1 MAADHIKL
9 LFSCLSFILSFIFIK
24 LAQAD
29 NYIIHMDHSAM
40 PKVFASRRSWYMS
53 TLSSLSGNTNATIPA
68 AEPIYSYNHVIQG
81 FSASLTPA
89 ELEALKNAPGY
100 VSSVRDRTVKLHTT
114 YSFKFIGLNPKTGL
128 WPASGFGKDV
138 IIGVV
143 DTGVWPESESFNDE
157 GMGDVPVKWKGGCEN
172 GTHFNSSLCNKKL
185 IGARSFNKGL
195 IANNPNINISMN
207 SPRDT
212 EGHGT
217 HTSSTAAGAYVSN
230 ASYFGYA
237 EGTARGM
244 APSARV
250 AVYKALWEEARSYT
264 SDIIAAIDQAI
275 TDGVDVLSMSFAM
288 GQYALYEDPIAIAT
302 FAAIEKNI
310 FVSTSA
316 GNDGPYLGAVDNGF
330 PWVLT
335 VAAGTVDR
343 TLGASLRLGTDV
355 IVNGEVLYSG
365 NFSSSQFPIV
375 FMGACDDIDELKKV
389 AGNIVVCQDPGS
401 ETTLFLQHYHVVVA
415 RNVAGV
421 FITNYT
427 HLDTSIESSCPAIYL
442 GQKDGD
448 IVLDYIKTN
457 KTPKASIEFKRT
469 SLGFKPSP
477 IVTRYTSRGP
487 SFSSPSVLKPDV
499 MAPGDSILAAWPPN
513 IEVADVNHEKL
524 SSNFKFLS
532 GTSMSCPHASGI
544 AALLKGAH
552 PDWSSAA
559 IRSALMTTSDIIDN
573 TGNPIEDVGTYYQP
587 ATPLAMGAGHIN
599 PNKALNPGLV
609 YDSTVEDY
617 INYLCAQNFTAQQ
630 LKTITR
636 SSSIN
641 CSTPSSDLNY
651 PSFIAY
657 FNGSNEKA
665 DSNTVREF
673 RRTVTNVGE
682 GSFIYSATLT
692 PMKGF
697 KVTVEP
703 DTLVFKE
710 KNDKQSFKL
719 RIEVPAQLKVIVDPD
734 TLVSFGYLAWED
746 SQGKHVVRSPIVVT
760 NYTRWWSQDLVG
772 SRKGAGISSTT
783 VIVGE
788 VEEAMEG
795 LVGVDF
801 IVVDSKRKEF
811 ASVLRHAKLSHEGA
825 ILACMN
831 VCGRAIS
838 GFRWHCVLER
848 GTRVVRSVFL
858 PMRQGLDI
866 AHIGAEAG
874 VVGSKKS
881 CSRWIKHIDQQS
893 GEDHVFQS

>member
-9 LFSCLSFILSFIFIK
+9 LFICLSFILSFIFIK

-40 PKVFASRRSWYMS
+40 PKVFASRQSWYMS
-53 TLSSLSGNTNATIPA
+53 TLSSLSGNTNAKIPA

-114 YSFKFIGLNPKTGL
+114 YSFKFIGLNPKAGL
-128 WPASGFGKDV
+128 WPASGFGKDA

-143 DTGVWPESESFNDE
+143 DSGVWPESESFNDE

-172 GTHFNSSLCNKKL
+172 GTQFNSSLCNKKL

-212 EGHGT
+212 DGHGT

-250 AVYKALWEEARSYT
+250 AVYKALWEEGSYT

-275 TDGVDVLSMSFAM
+275 TDGVDVLSMSFSM
-288 GQYALYEDPIAIAT
+288 GQYELYEDPIAIAT

-316 GNDGPYLGAVDNGF
+316 GNDGPYLGAVHNGF

-355 IVNGEVLYSG
+355 FVNGEVLYPG

-401 ETTLFLQHYHVVVA
+401 ETSLFLQHYHIVVA

-427 HLDTSIESSCPAIYL
+427 HLDTSIESSYPAIYL

-477 IVTRYTSRGP
+477 IVTHYSSRGP

-524 SSNFKFLS
+524 FSNFKFLS
-532 GTSMSCPHASGI
+532 GTSMACPHASGI

-573 TGNPIEDVGTYYQP
+573 TGNPIEDVGTDYQP

-641 CSTPSSDLNY
+641 CSAPSPDLNY

-657 FNGSNEKA
+657 FNGSNVKA
-665 DSNTVREF
+665 DSNTVTEF

-692 PMKGF
+692 PMKGL

-719 RIEVPAQLKVIVDPD
+719 RIEVPAQLK
-734 TLVSFGYLAWED
+734 
-746 SQGKHVVRSPIVVT
+746 
-760 NYTRWWSQDLVG
+760 
-772 SRKGAGISSTT
+772 KGAGISSTA

-801 IVVDSKRKEF
+801 LVVDSKRKEF
-811 ASVLRHAKLSHEGA
+811 ARVLRHAKLSHEGA

-831 VCGRAIS
+831 
-838 GFRWHCVLER
+838 
-848 GTRVVRSVFL
+848 
-858 PMRQGLDI
+858 GLDI

-893 GEDHVFQS
+893 GEEHVFQS

>member
-1 MAADHIKL
+1 MAAGHIKL
-9 LFSCLSFILSFIFIK
+9 LFICLSFILSFIFIK
-24 LAQAD
+24 LAQAE

-40 PKVFASRRSWYMS
+40 PKAFASRRSWYMS

-100 VSSVRDRTVKLHTT
+100 VSSVRDRTVKLDTT

-128 WPASGFGKDV
+128 WPASSFGKDV

-157 GMGDVPVKWKGGCEN
+157 GLGDVPAKWKGQCEN
-172 GTHFNSSLCNKKL
+172 GTQFSSSLCNKKL

-212 EGHGT
+212 AGHGT

-250 AVYKALWEEARSYT
+250 AVYKALWKEGSYT
-264 SDIIAAIDQAI
+264 SDTIAAIDQAI
-275 TDGVDVLSMSFAM
+275 TDGVDVLSMSF
-288 GQYALYEDPIAIAT
+288 GTNGLELYEDPIAIAT
-302 FAAIEKNI
+302 FAATEKNI

-316 GNDGPYLGAVDNGF
+316 GNEGPDLGSLHNGI

-343 TLGASLRLGTDV
+343 TLGASLSLGTDV
-355 IVNGEVLYSG
+355 FVNGVVLYPG

-375 FMGACDDIDELKKV
+375 FMNACDDIDELKKV
-389 AGNIVVCQDPGS
+389 AGNIVVCQDPGMEVS
-401 ETTLFLQHYHVVVA
+401 L
-415 RNVAGV
+415 NVQFKNIQAAGNAAGV
-421 FITNYT
+421 FITNNT
-427 HLDTSIESSCPAIYL
+427 HLDIFIQSPFPAIFL
-442 GQKDGD
+442 EQKDGD
-448 IVLDYIKTN
+448 VVLGYIKTN

-469 SLGFKPSP
+469 ILGFKPSP
-477 IVTRYTSRGP
+477 TVTSYTSRGP

-499 MAPGDSILAAWPPN
+499 MAPGDSILAAWPQN
-513 IEVADVNHEKL
+513 IELARVNDEML
-524 SSNFKFLS
+524 FSNFNLLS

-559 IRSALMTTSDIIDN
+559 IRSALMTTSDPIDN
-573 TGNPIEDVGTYYQP
+573 TGNPIKDIGTDYRP

-617 INYLCAQNFTAQQ
+617 INYLCGLNFTAQQ
-630 LKTITR
+630 IKTITR

-641 CSTPSSDLNY
+641 CSAPSSDLNY
-651 PSFIAY
+651 PSFIVY
-657 FNGSNEKA
+657 FNGSNLKA

-673 RRTVTNVGE
+673 RRTMTNVGE
-682 GSFIYSATLT
+682 GSFIYNATLT
-692 PMKGF
+692 PMKGL

-703 DTLVFKE
+703 NTLVFKE
-710 KNDKQSFKL
+710 KNEKQSFKL
-719 RIEVPAQLKVIVDPD
+719 RIEVPPQLNE
-734 TLVSFGYLAWED
+734 TVSFGYLTWED
-746 SQGKHVVRSPIVVT
+746 SQGKQVVRSPIVAT
-760 NYTRWWSQDLVG
+760 SYS
-772 SRKGAGISSTT
+772 I
-783 VIVGE
+783 
-788 VEEAMEG
+788 
-795 LVGVDF
+795 
-801 IVVDSKRKEF
+801 
-811 ASVLRHAKLSHEGA
+811 
-825 ILACMN
+825 
-831 VCGRAIS
+831 GR
-838 GFRWHCVLER
+838 
-848 GTRVVRSVFL
+848 
-858 PMRQGLDI
+858 
-866 AHIGAEAG
+866 
-874 VVGSKKS
+874 
-881 CSRWIKHIDQQS
+881 
-893 GEDHVFQS
+893 